1 MIEKEEI
8 NKIHDKLDLLDTRL
22 DSIDRT
28 LVGQHEQLKHHIKR
42 TDQGETR
49 LNHIENM
56 MTQVVLKHINQVD
69 GALKLLGILSLL
81 SGILAGV
88 LKFMGIL

>member
-1 MIEKEEI
+1 MIEKEEL
-8 NKIHDKLDLLDTRL
+8 NKIHNKLDVLDTRL

-69 GALKLLGILSLL
+69 GALKLLGVLSLL
-81 SGILAGV
+81 SGFVVGALKLAG
-88 LKFMGIL
+88 II